1 VTLLNRKRGA
11 TGNTKYA
18 YVKEPYYVYS
28 TMNSSTNSGILEL
41 VGRVT
46 FVRAQALVGR
56 QYQSKRFRQIF
67 IITSNNK
74 RLGVA
79 SFLRRATGL
88 TFPYYHLG
96 HNVYSTIPFYIYAE
110 APAIDSSPV
119 LYKILAK
126 RRHPSRIDARQ
137 RQLGLQL
144 CSKTRIKGNRYIP
157 AQNNGC
163 NFVHV
168 LYQSL

>member
-1 VTLLNRKRGA
+1 VFFSKKLPFVCGSFERNQPLWRHFG
-11 TGNTKYA
+11 
-18 YVKEPYYVYS
+18 V
-28 TMNSSTNSGILEL
+28 MHSSTNSGILEL
-41 VGRVT
+41 EGRVT
-46 FVRAQALVGR
+46 FVRAQAFVGW
-56 QYQSKRFRQIF
+56 QYQSKRFRQVF

-79 SFLRRATGL
+79 SFLRRATRL
-88 TFPYYHLG
+88 TFPCYHLG
-96 HNVYSTIPFYIYAE
+96 HNVYSTIPFYRYAE

-119 LYKILAK
+119 LCKILAK
-126 RRHPSRIDARQ
+126 RHHPSRIDARQ
-137 RQLGLQL
+137 RQRGLQL

-157 AQNNGC
+157 AQNNGR